1 MVILAAYRL
10 SRSIVDPL
18 LSLTEGTRRMA
29 RGELTTRVE
38 VHSYDEVGV
47 LADSFNRMSHDLHQ
61 RQQRLLKTL
70 KALRSSRREI
80 IRERNFKHTVVEN
93 VETGILTLDENRQ
106 VTSLNGPARRILGV
120 PQLVEAQSWVELLAG
135 WPELHAPLEE
145 AFASPTQSRGDYIAV
160 EREQRQLTYRLSL
173 FPLSFRRQAGWLLTV
188 EDLTERV
195 NMREQMA
202 RMDRLASLGRMSAGI
217 AHEIRN
223 PLTGVSLLLDE
234 LHDRMLGQQADQLLI
249 RKALGEIERLEVLV
263 GELLH
268 FSAANKLQL
277 RPTILSEVLEN
288 SLFLVRKQC
297 ERQEIEITVAAVD
310 DLPPLSLDADRL
322 KQVFLNLFSNAIDA
336 MPTGGRLHIDIRLQ
350 SKNVEVVVS
359 DSGYGIEPAKLG
371 LIFEP
376 FYTSKGGEGTGLG
389 LAISHNIISDHG
401 GTIVVESVVG
411 KGTRLRILLP
421 LPEGA

>member
-1 MVILAAYRL
+1 
-10 SRSIVDPL
+10 
-18 LSLTEGTRRMA
+18 
-29 RGELTTRVE
+29 
-38 VHSYDEVGV
+38 
-47 LADSFNRMSHDLHQ
+47 
-61 RQQRLLKTL
+61 
-70 KALRSSRREI
+70 
-80 IRERNFKHTVVEN
+80 
-93 VETGILTLDENRQ
+93 
-106 VTSLNGPARRILGV
+106 
-120 PQLVEAQSWVELLAG
+120 
-135 WPELHAPLEE
+135 
-145 AFASPTQSRGDYIAV
+145 
-160 EREQRQLTYRLSL
+160 
-173 FPLSFRRQAGWLLTV
+173 
-188 EDLTERV
+188 
-195 NMREQMA
+195 
-202 RMDRLASLGRMSAGI
+202 
-217 AHEIRN
+217 
-223 PLTGVSLLLDE
+223 
-234 LHDRMLGQQADQLLI
+234 
-249 RKALGEIERLEVLV
+249 
-263 GELLH
+263 
-268 FSAANKLQL
+268 L